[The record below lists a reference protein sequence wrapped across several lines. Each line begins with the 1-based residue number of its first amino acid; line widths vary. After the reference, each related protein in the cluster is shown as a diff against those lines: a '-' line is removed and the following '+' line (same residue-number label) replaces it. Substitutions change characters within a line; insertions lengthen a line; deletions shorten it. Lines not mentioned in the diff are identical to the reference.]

1 MENPSVNGGNG
12 EGRDPKSGRFVK
24 GWKGGP
30 GNPDGKRA
38 QAWRQEFLRTV
49 TPADVRAV
57 VQTLVRLAKA
67 GEPWAIHELFERAFG
82 KTALLAESD
91 AQGQVL
97 PVSVRMDVGPFLAES
112 MRRAAQL
119 PPVPGLPM
127 LRSSKPD
134 AEVPGGPGRLAGGTP
149 KDR

>member
-1 MENPSVNGGNG
+1 VEPLPNGTNG
-12 EGRDPKSGRFVK
+12 DGRDHKTGRFLK
-24 GWKGGP
+24 GCKGGP
-30 GNPDGKRA
+30 GNPDAKRA
-38 QAWRQEFLRTV
+38 AARRRELFRAV

-82 KTALLAESD
+82 KIPLFAESES
-91 AQGQVL
+91 QGRVL
-97 PVSVRMDVGPFLAES
+97 AVPVRMDVGPFLAES
-112 MRRAAQL
+112 MRRTAQV

-134 AEVPGGPGRLAGGTP
+134 AEIPGGPGSVDGGTP